1 MRVYMTHVKCRE
13 TIEEHRERNGQLE
26 EEVRQSQRLEIP
38 LESVQAMRR
47 GQEGHRQDG
56 EGQQKAREDYEIMNE
71 AWWNG
76 LSEEARLAEET
87 RVLEQLEYEI
97 TIPDCRN
104 AARRS

>member
-1 MRVYMTHVKCRE
+1 MA
-13 TIEEHRERNGQLE
+13 ERLGGQMIDDKKDLLE
-26 EEVRQSQRLEIP
+26 GL
-38 LESVQAMRR
+38 
-47 GQEGHRQDG
+47 QELR